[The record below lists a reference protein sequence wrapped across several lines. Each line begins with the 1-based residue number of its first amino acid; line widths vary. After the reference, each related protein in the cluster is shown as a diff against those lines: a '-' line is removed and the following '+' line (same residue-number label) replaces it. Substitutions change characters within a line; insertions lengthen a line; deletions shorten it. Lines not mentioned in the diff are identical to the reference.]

1 MRIKLIPLLSILA
14 SSLFTKLVA
23 CLMLFAFVFPAK
35 AHQNLE
41 KPIQCASLHGATT
54 IDARRCAYERQEKL
68 HHLLGA
74 VLSPQLLDDWK
85 RVTSEVC
92 SKPDDANHLRE
103 MRIYKLLVI
112 QCQNDLSREL
122 LHYLKL

>member
-68 HHLLGA
+68 HHLLGIL
-74 VLSPQLLDDWK
+74 LSSQLLDDWK
-85 RVTSEVC
+85 RVASEVC
-92 SKPDDANHLRE
+92 SQPSNANHQRE
-103 MRIYKLLVI
+103 MRFYKLMVI

-122 LHYLKL
+122 LRYLK

>member
-1 MRIKLIPLLSILA
+1 MSLVMQRFIGMTT

>member
-1 MRIKLIPLLSILA
+1 MSLVMQRFIGMTT

-68 HHLLGA
+68 HHLLGIL
-74 VLSPQLLDDWK
+74 LSSQLLDDWK
-85 RVTSEVC
+85 RVASEVC
-92 SKPDDANHLRE
+92 SQPNNANHQRE
-103 MRIYKLLVI
+103 MRFYKLMVI

-122 LHYLKL
+122 LRYLK